1 VYTEFEEVVLFEFSS
16 QMGRFQFVHQN
27 YGQFPGSNT
36 FTVIVGRNGTGKSRL
51 LRSLILNLMGGV
63 LSGEHWDR
71 SERGGRYEPVGN
83 LQASEQPTH
92 IISVSTSPFDRF
104 PLPRRGNLVAGYTYL
119 GLRGLPSSNLSLAY
133 LSKIVG
139 TLFLSA
145 QSNPV
150 QAEAVA
156 GVLEYLDY
164 EPAISVS
171 LQLIPDVFIKELAA
185 SAENPHKAIEQRMM
199 RTIGPYLANEALQS
213 YRQMFEAST
222 EDVMRAVELLQTRQ
236 PSRRQRTIHLRLD
249 KQGIGIG
256 DIEGGS
262 ADFLSG
268 DFVLSEAL
276 LLLRVGMLRLKDV
289 VLYKRGKRESFNIS
303 DASSG
308 EQAVVLSLLGIGS
321 QIKNGALVCI
331 DEPEICLHPEWQE
344 RYIHLLYRTFS
355 HFEGCHFV
363 IATHSPQIVAQL
375 PAGNCHVMSMETG
388 IAEPS
393 KSFSH
398 KSIDYQL
405 AEVFQAPGYRNEYLS
420 RTALTLFSSVSK
432 KRAFDLEARI
442 TMGKLERMIHLLH
455 DDDPVRDLILALKEM
470 RSAYE

>member
-1 VYTEFEEVVLFEFSS
+1 
-16 QMGRFQFVHQN
+16 MGRFQFVHQH
-27 YGQFPGSNT
+27 YGRFPGSNT

-63 LSGEHWDR
+63 LSGEQWDR
-71 SERGGRYEPVGN
+71 SERGGRYEPLGN
-83 LQASEQPTH
+83 LQKSEAPSH

-104 PLPRRGNLVAGYTYL
+104 PLPRRGNVVAGYTYL

-133 LSKIVG
+133 LSKIVS

-145 QSNPV
+145 QSNPA

-156 GVLEYLDY
+156 GVLEYLAY
-164 EPAISVS
+164 EPTISVS
-171 LQLIPDVFIKELAA
+171 FQLIPEVLLKELAN
-185 SAENPHKAIEQRMM
+185 AEHPH
-199 RTIGPYLANEALQS
+199 EALEERMRNS
-213 YRQMFEAST
+213 GPFFPNDAVNGYRQMFESPT
-222 EDVMRAVELLQTRQ
+222 EDVKRALDLVQSRRL
-236 PSRRQRTIHLRLD
+236 SRRQRTIHLRLN
-249 KQGIGIG
+249 KHGIAIG
-256 DIEGGS
+256 DTEGGS

-268 DFVLSEAL
+268 DFVLAEAL
-276 LLLRVGMLRLKDV
+276 FLLRVGMLRLKDV
-289 VLYKRGKRESFNIS
+289 VLFKRGERESFNIT

-321 QIKNGALVCI
+321 QIRDGALICI

-344 RYIHLLYRTFS
+344 KYIHLLYKTFS

-388 IAEPS
+388 TAEPANS
-393 KSFSH
+393 YSH

-405 AEVFQAPGYRNEYLS
+405 AEVFRAPGYRNEYLS

-432 KRAFDLEARI
+432 KRGFDLEARI
-442 TMGKLERMIHLLH
+442 TMGKLESMIHLLNN
-455 DDDPVRDLILALKEM
+455 DDPVLDLILALKEM